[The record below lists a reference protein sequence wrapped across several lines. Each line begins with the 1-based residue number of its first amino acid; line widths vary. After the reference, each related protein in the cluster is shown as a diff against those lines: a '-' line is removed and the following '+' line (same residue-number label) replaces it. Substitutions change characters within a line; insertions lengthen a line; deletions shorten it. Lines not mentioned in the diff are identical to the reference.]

1 MALKLGTE
9 NKRQVYIAT
18 ALIAVVVLAG
28 GYEFY
33 DYFAAPAPRPIPVQ
47 PAPGARPAAGP
58 AQMSVSL
65 VSGTEAQNLTN
76 APPRSPGPE

>member
-47 PAPGARPAAGP
+47 PAPARAP
-58 AQMSVSL
+58 QL
-65 VSGTEAQNLTN
+65 D
-76 APPRSPGPE
+76 PPR